1 MLRKIRIAL
10 AVTFVAL
17 AAVTPVDS
25 ASALGFGYGQIG
37 GYERGGYE
45 YSQLLP
51 YIEQDNIFREGP

>member
-10 AVTFVAL
+10 SVTFVAL
-17 AAVTPVDS
+17 AAVTAVDS

-45 YSQLLP
+45 YSQEMHDGGG
-51 YIEQDNIFREGP
+51 YISSFGP